1 MQPGKLRGLNRLADP
16 DGHFTMLAID
26 QRPPLFDL
34 VRQRHGA
41 DEIGSDETRSV
52 AKIKQRVISRLQ
64 SSASAVLVDPVTA
77 LGCFGDIDGRRG
89 LLLTLESHVFDE
101 TADGR
106 MSAQI
111 PEWSAE
117 RIKSVGGD
125 AVKLLAWYRPDA
137 APGVRRHQQDF
148 VEGIGEQCRR
158 HDLPFVL
165 ELLTYPLPADA
176 AGEYERRRSADILE
190 SINEFADMRYAV
202 DVFKVEPPPAGTHD
216 EHAEFFAR
224 VDRTVDRPWVLLSGN
239 REPSEFRRLLRT
251 ACEAGATGY
260 LAGRSIW
267 WKAVECYP
275 DLADIERVLGED
287 SARFMATLGSVVA
300 EHGQPWRRQLR
311 RLGPPTVDGA
321 APIDVD

>member
-1 MQPGKLRGLNRLADP
+1 MQPGKLRGLIRLADP
-16 DGHFTMLAID
+16 SGHFTMLAID

-41 DEIGSDETRSV
+41 DEVGSDEIRSV
-52 AKIKQRVISRLQ
+52 AAIKHRVIDQLQ
-64 SSASAVLVDPVTA
+64 RSASAVLVDPVTA

-89 LLLTLESHVFDE
+89 LLLTLESHLFDE
-101 TADGR
+101 THDGR
-106 MSAQI
+106 TSAQI
-111 PEWSAE
+111 PEWSVE
-117 RIKSVGGD
+117 RIKGVGGD

-137 APGVRRHQQDF
+137 APHVRRHQQDF
-148 VEGIGEQCRR
+148 VAGVGEQCRR

-176 AGEYERRRSADILE
+176 AGEHERSRSADILD
-190 SINEFADMRYAV
+190 SISEFADKRYAV

-224 VDRTVDRPWVLLSGN
+224 VDGMVDRPWVLLSGN
-239 REPSEFRRLLRT
+239 REPSEFIQLLRT
-251 ACEAGATGY
+251 ACDAGATGY

-267 WKAVECYP
+267 WTAVERYP
-275 DLADIERVLGED
+275 DLADIERVLGAD
-287 SARFMATLGSVVA
+287 AARFMATLGDVVA

-311 RLGPPTVDGA
+311 RLGAPVVDA
-321 APIDVD
+321 APPIGVV